1 MPAYSA
7 VCVGSFLLRVLDAHN
22 SMLEDGSDSRE
33 RSGELSGRSNV
44 RSSFEMHAAKLTL
57 LGKTSLCAFG
67 MHVV

>member
-1 MPAYSA
+1 
-7 VCVGSFLLRVLDAHN
+7 LDAHN